1 MHTSYFMKNSSK
13 LTSRQHRFVDAYALS
28 GNASE
33 AAREAGYSERT
44 ARQQGSRLLSNAAVS
59 IAIAERQATH
69 ALELAVTKQAIID
82 QLQEAIQMGR
92 EQQRPDVL
100 IAGAMGLARL
110 CGLLEPQRVAADVSV
125 DLEAVSRR
133 FAGMADA
140 ELVAIAK
147 AGRASP
153 PPA

>member
-1 MHTSYFMKNSSK
+1 MSYSMQNNSN
-13 LTSRQHRFVDAYALS
+13 LTPRQQRFADAYVLT

-44 ARQQGSRLLSNAAVS
+44 ARQQGSRLLSNVAVS
-59 IAIAERQATH
+59 AAIAERQAVH
-69 ALELAVTKQAIID
+69 AQELGVTKQAIID

-92 EQQRPDVL
+92 EQMRPDVL

-110 CGLLEPQRVAADVSV
+110 CGLLEPQRVAAEVSV

-133 FAGMADA
+133 FAAMSDA
-140 ELVAIAK
+140 ELMTIAK
-147 AGRASP
+147 AGRVLTPAS
-153 PPA
+153 